1 MQCPICEVSIGEP
14 PQLCRCGYDVSKN
27 EVIGTEALKS
37 FYRNLKTNS
46 HWAEHIK
53 FINRLHEFQKSKK
66 GETSTGRR
74 GGWRYKDTAR
84 LLGIEPSVVSDD
96 LKLAAYF
103 EEYPELKIKKYRQQ
117 ALDTIPNLKSGMISI
132 NFSVYDTED
141 NLQKYLENNWHETPL
156 SKNWE
161 LKESFSKAGDAGEID
176 LLAKHIAEKA
186 WLIIE
191 LKRKE
196 APDKTVGQLLRYMGW
211 FKKYRAAENEAV
223 KGMIIS
229 GYPPDVNL
237 LHSISG
243 ASGVDLLVYYR
254 LGEKTFFMDKETALQ
269 IIEFERRPLSEQE
282 QILKSQRADTK
293 NGSATT

>member
-1 MQCPICEVSIGEP
+1 MQCPVCEISLGESS
-14 PQLCRCGYDVSKN
+14 QLCRCGYNVSKN
-27 EVIGTEALKS
+27 GIIDTEVLKL
-37 FYRNLKTNS
+37 FYRNLKTGS
-46 HWAEHIK
+46 HWTEKIK

-96 LKLAAYF
+96 LKLAAHF
-103 EEYPELKIKKYRQQ
+103 EEYPELKIKKNRKQ
-117 ALDTIPNLKSGMISI
+117 ALDSIPNLKSGMISI
-132 NFSVYDTED
+132 NFSFYDTED
-141 NLQKYLENNWHETPL
+141 ILQKYLENNWHETPF

-211 FKKYRAAENEAV
+211 FKKYRADENEAV

-229 GYPPDVNL
+229 GYPPAANL

-243 ASGVDLLVYYR
+243 TSGVDLWTYYR
-254 LGEKTFFMDKETALQ
+254 RGEKTFFIDEETTLLFL
-269 IIEFERRPLSEQE
+269 EFESQPQSVQEKLLESERV
-282 QILKSQRADTK
+282 KK
-293 NGSATT
+293 